1 MSTIGSDS
9 VVGVLPTGADV
20 VIGTDGGIVV
30 NKPVEEAK
38 FDVTGDTEFSGKA
51 VKDSEVVV
59 KGKQGETTTVTVE
72 DKFKETDIKNRGKG
86 ALEVEFSGG
95 NFTKGKITSSKS
107 KSSDSISFQGKST
120 INRGLIKAGKGNDSI
135 TFAKGTKY
143 KGKTTID
150 LGKGGKDS
158 VVVENN
164 KVKGGNLVI
173 TNFTKK
179 DTITIG
185 GETFTFK
192 DIKNGA
198 ELPGVKVE
206 LR

>member
-1 MSTIGSDS
+1 MCWMRSSTAF
-9 VVGVLPTGADV
+9 L
-20 VIGTDGGIVV
+20 
-30 NKPVEEAK
+30 
-38 FDVTGDTEFSGKA
+38 
-51 VKDSEVVV
+51 
-59 KGKQGETTTVTVE
+59 ETARAQTH
-72 DKFKETDIKNRGKG
+72 R
-86 ALEVEFSGG
+86 
-95 NFTKGKITSSKS
+95 
-107 KSSDSISFQGKST
+107 
-120 INRGLIKAGKGNDSI
+120 